1 MKASRKGRRSN
12 KRSYTPIV
20 IVALVVVT
28 GIVAYFIF
36 EQSGAGG
43 GSPLIGQAVPT
54 GILDQL
60 SGVSLDTMNAV
71 GTNQN
76 VNSPAA
82 TPSGSPAL
90 ILNGKPGVIY
100 MGAEYC
106 PYCAAER
113 WAMIVALDKFGNFS
127 GIEYMQ
133 SSSTDVYPDTPT
145 FTFKDATYTSN
156 YITFQS
162 VEQADRNDQPL
173 QTATTNQT
181 ALLNK
186 YDTSTGSI
194 PFVDFGNQYVITG
207 AQYLPTFMQ
216 NKNWTQIA
224 AQLNN
229 ASSPVAQNIVGAA
242 NYLVAAICKIDGGS
256 PSSVCT
262 LGFAQTVSYLRSA
275 ASSQQLIASDAVFS
289 VPASRSSGRLAL
301 S

>member
-100 MGAEYC
+100 MGAEY
-106 PYCAAER
+106 
-113 WAMIVALDKFGNFS
+113 
-127 GIEYMQ
+127 
-133 SSSTDVYPDTPT
+133 
-145 FTFKDATYTSN
+145 
-156 YITFQS
+156 
-162 VEQADRNDQPL
+162 
-173 QTATTNQT
+173 
-181 ALLNK
+181 
-186 YDTSTGSI
+186 
-194 PFVDFGNQYVITG
+194 
-207 AQYLPTFMQ
+207 
-216 NKNWTQIA
+216 
-224 AQLNN
+224 
-229 ASSPVAQNIVGAA
+229 
-242 NYLVAAICKIDGGS
+242 
-256 PSSVCT
+256 
-262 LGFAQTVSYLRSA
+262 
-275 ASSQQLIASDAVFS
+275 
-289 VPASRSSGRLAL
+289 
-301 S
+301 